1 MQTENEREQRW
12 GMAVH
17 NRRAM
22 VVGAMRSRRRT
33 SLPWRAV
40 HAPFA
45 QCTASLLSVSLLA
58 VSLLA
63 VSVLRSHAQTAPPPK
78 PTGQAARELAAIPR
92 TPVPQIP
99 DAGTSATYTLAQLID
114 MGERANPQTRTA
126 WELTK
131 QAANET
137 IIARSSLFPTLAL
150 TTTALRGDLLFGLP
164 PNISS
169 DGVVKLNSTI
179 VEPAVKLTWTA
190 LDFGANL
197 ATYRAAKETEAAT
210 REEATGTE
218 QQVALTIS
226 QDYYALV
233 AAGQAQQ
240 SANASY
246 AAAKIDLASSE
257 LSYANGLIS
266 VIKRDQTRAQALSTY
281 ASLVSAKAKFQQ
293 AKVALAA
300 EVNLKAAQSFD
311 VPPLGNEIDTRWVN
325 ASVQQLVQTAYQ
337 RRPELHEALDQ
348 IKAAQQEERSAHA
361 GLFPTVSLT
370 AQEQYTY
377 STSSSSAANNAL
389 TMASSPNTNGNTYV
403 VSANLNWD
411 IFTAGAKR
419 ARVRYAASQVRQSQ
433 LHLDQLTL
441 DVQAQV
447 WQSYTDVEA
456 ALDQQAAAEASLLAS
471 RENFDSAK
479 LANANGLGN
488 EVPLTTAQASLAQA
502 ESAYT
507 SARTNTLQLAAKLAY
522 STGQLLSFG
531 PMIPRPI
538 GGKP

>member
-1 MQTENEREQRW
+1 MQTESERKQGW

-17 NRRAM
+17 PCRAM
-22 VVGAMRSRRRT
+22 VVRAMRSHRRT
-33 SLPWRAV
+33 SLPWRVAYT
-40 HAPFA
+40 PLRL
-45 QCTASLLSVSLLA
+45 CTALLLA

-63 VSVLRSHAQTAPPPK
+63 VSVLGSNAQTGTPPN
-78 PTGQAARELAAIPR
+78 GQAMRELAAIPR
-92 TPVPQIP
+92 TPIPQIP
-99 DAGTSATYTLAQLID
+99 NAGTSATYTLAQLID

-126 WELTK
+126 WESVK
-131 QAANET
+131 QAADKT

-169 DGVVKLNSTI
+169 EGVIKLNSTI
-179 VEPAVKLTWTA
+179 VEPAVKLTWT
-190 LDFGANL
+190 LIDFGANL
-197 ATYRAAKETEAAT
+197 ATYRAAKETAAAA

-226 QDYYALV
+226 QDYYAVV
-233 AAGQAQQ
+233 AAEQAQE

-246 AAAKIDLASSE
+246 AAAKIDDASSE

-266 VIKRDQTRAQALSTY
+266 VIKRDQTRAQTLSTY
-281 ASLVSAKAKFQQ
+281 ASLVSAKAKLQQ
-293 AKVALAA
+293 AKIALAS
-300 EVNLKAAQSFD
+300 EVNLKAAQAFD
-311 VPPLGNEIDTRWVN
+311 LPPLGDEIDTQWVN
-325 ASVQQLVQTAYQ
+325 ASVQQLIQTANE
-337 RRPELHEALDQ
+337 RRPELHEAMDQ
-348 IKAAQQEERSAHA
+348 IKAAQQEERSARA
-361 GLFPTVSLT
+361 NLFPTVALT

-377 STSSSSAANNAL
+377 SSSSTSTAGNAL
-389 TMASSPNTNGNTYV
+389 AMASSPNTNGNTYV
-403 VSANLNWD
+403 VSANVNWD
-411 IFTAGAKR
+411 IFTAGSKR
-419 ARVRYAASQVRQSQ
+419 ASVRLAASQVRQAQ
-433 LHLDQLTL
+433 IHLDQLTL
-441 DVQAQV
+441 DVQQQV
-447 WQSYTDVEA
+447 WQSYTAVEA
-456 ALDQQAAAEASLLAS
+456 ALSQQAAAEASLLAS

-488 EVPLTTAQASLAQA
+488 EVPLTSAQASLAQA

-531 PMIPRPI
+531 PFIPRPA